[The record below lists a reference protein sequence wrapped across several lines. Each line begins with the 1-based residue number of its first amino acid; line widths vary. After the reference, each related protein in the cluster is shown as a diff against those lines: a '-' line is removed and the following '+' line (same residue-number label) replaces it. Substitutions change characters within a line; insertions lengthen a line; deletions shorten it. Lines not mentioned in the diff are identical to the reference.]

1 MPLNGNIRKFRYDLF
16 LNDKQIFD
24 SLGDN
29 LIDLTKRKLV
39 KIVEDVIEKKGYK
52 NLIIDKIE
60 IDLGKIDINNLASIP
75 RKFESELLLYFEQ
88 RVNEPDIINIK
99 KGEEAIIFFIIN
111 GYFPWWINDQSEFN
125 SIFKEFDLGEPFSE
139 NFINTLFENKE
150 RYTRLSYII
159 DQRSKEILIAKLI
172 GSKNRFF
179 EELIH
184 LSKIILQ
191 NNKIFNRGYSLL
203 EIYKIEYFLIYKLK
217 NSLNFNQSEIIIN
230 LLKYFSVQLGL
241 SRFLFVELLKKE
253 IDFTKIKLVI
263 SPLLN
268 NVLDQKIQDAI
279 DFDSNDY
286 LNYKGKNKISYQP
299 SELDI
304 FSTEQNLSSSILNK
318 ILKFLEN
325 GIFENLFNV
334 IDHYKK
340 LLGFLLNE
348 KDQKLIQHISSDSF
362 LNSEIKLERL
372 STITSEFALKSIAIS
387 QSADKKTQ
395 KLINDLINIF
405 SEKSFIR
412 KLSLH
417 DSKKFSTSF
426 FRRVLLIE
434 LLKNNAQKKKA
445 FNFINDFLYQYT
457 KSGSIER
464 NDLLFELYRIGEKR
478 KFRTPSRRIFDILFS
493 SKTSIDGF
501 LQSEKDKKESFDDKK
516 YFLEDKSS
524 IEKFSK
530 LTIDKRVNI
539 IVDLLLK
546 LPESRDNLQKLIFQ
560 SSFFNIVEIPQLEN
574 IFKLIEKHFKFNM
587 FNEIEKVIKTIPV
600 DNQKQFRFDILQ
612 ATLQIIIS
620 KGFQISSIQFLEDL
634 VVNLEKSYP
643 HIINLSLIDSK
654 SSLDD
659 KGQFDLS
666 QIPKMQKTD
675 LVTIIVDLLLKL
687 PESRDNLQKLIF
699 QSSFFNIVEIPQLE
713 NIFKLIEKRFKFN
726 MFNEI
731 EKVIKTIPVDNQKQF
746 RFDILQAT
754 LQIIISKGFQISS
767 IQFLEDLVVNL
778 EKSYPQIINLSLID
792 SKSSL
797 DDKGQFDLSQIPK
810 MQKTDLVTIIV
821 DLLLKLPESRDNL
834 QKLIFQSSFFN
845 IVEIPQLENIFKLI
859 EKRFKFNMF
868 NEIEKVIKTIPVD
881 NQKQFRFDILQAT
894 LQIIISKGFQ
904 ISSIQFLEDL
914 VVNLEKSYT
923 DLFLKKKDSVKDK
936 KKKSSTLEKII
947 EEVSKRSELSKI
959 NYSESQILKRF
970 NLLLALKQDILLN
983 LDQDTFTDPISIFES
998 YEEIIKSSK
1007 NLLEFLTKHYQDHE
1021 LILAFS
1027 EISIAEKQ
1035 TKKLEKLI
1043 GKKEGIFD
1051 FENNILQ
1058 LQKHFNIIVISY
1070 ESLKVIL
1077 RTFILKKIGAL
1088 GNLNEFSGGEFL
1100 IDFFESLKKEKYLN
1114 LQQLSKYIDSK
1125 PKSKKD
1131 LIFAKL
1137 LSVFNVRS
1145 KFIISNT
1152 KVKDELYF
1160 KDLVFYFLNNN
1171 SIPTWANVENFD
1183 FNDVVLFIKVIINK
1197 EDRSYLLTLI
1207 NNKSIQLRIS
1217 KVIISLPEME
1227 KIKFLELIHFTT
1239 SSFSLSSLVVLM
1251 EKFFQDFKL
1260 STSHESNMNY
1270 LIEIIITSGL
1280 WNQTSLI
1287 SFIEKIYLLIS
1298 KKVKFKK
1305 TEFINY
1311 LKNKGLNI
1319 SKNLI
1324 QETKKHDL
1332 TNEEIIE
1339 LIKFYI
1345 ETNDFPQNLKK
1356 HHKSIQKKIKAF
1368 LLKEDP
1374 ITISITNE
1382 YLLKPRIFGRIF
1394 SLITF
1399 NDLLDTIERNIF
1411 RKFPIFKY
1419 VGEAIRE
1426 LNQKNEFSKKE
1437 KVVLSINLLIQFK
1450 NQVTEKKLRNYFG
1463 QIFIESPD
1471 TFDSVLLLIK
1481 NKFDGLEKEK
1491 DQTQKI
1497 FFEEILSSKNDISS
1511 QLETTLNPLDILD
1524 YYLEIGSISYESKKF
1539 SKSQLFNVLEKFIKE
1554 DTLTAKRILFEWVK
1568 SDLKIKRL
1576 LDLIPTKKKFFI
1588 IENIHPKLAKYI
1600 EFFSIS
1606 VNQFFGAPIS
1616 KLFSLKNDKEL
1627 ERKIIKYWLKRN
1639 IFLDSPLEIIVL
1651 IFDELLNQEN
1661 VSSKVFF
1668 EDQLNSEEEIP
1679 LEMNNFLLSFK
1690 QSYANFKN
1698 QLSEELI
1705 LQEEQGGL
1713 EEDDN
1718 QDAIL
1723 IKNAGLIILW
1733 PFFYRLFDKCGFI
1746 IDKKFK
1752 DDESVQKSILMMQ
1765 YLVTGSTEFKEHELV
1780 LNKILCGVPKNSFVD
1795 IELEI
1800 DSVHLELCESLLSGV
1815 LKNWEKLSNSSIETL
1830 RTTFL
1835 IREGILSQNEELDF
1849 NLNVI
1854 KGPFDMLIETIPW
1867 NISIIQTTFM
1877 KNRLIVDWK

>member
-426 FRRVLLIE
+426 FRKVLLIE

-574 IFKLIEKHFKFNM
+574 IFKLIEK
-587 FNEIEKVIKTIPV
+587 
-600 DNQKQFRFDILQ
+600 
-612 ATLQIIIS
+612 
-620 KGFQISSIQFLEDL
+620 
-634 VVNLEKSYP
+634 
-643 HIINLSLIDSK
+643 
-654 SSLDD
+654 
-659 KGQFDLS
+659 
-666 QIPKMQKTD
+666 
-675 LVTIIVDLLLKL
+675 
-687 PESRDNLQKLIF
+687 
-699 QSSFFNIVEIPQLE
+699 
-713 NIFKLIEKRFKFN
+713 RFKFN

-810 MQKTDLVTIIV
+810 MQKTDLVKIIV

-1197 EDRSYLLTLI
+1197 EDRSYLLKLI

-1270 LIEIIITSGL
+1270 LIDIIITSGL

-1345 ETNDFPQNLKK
+1345 ETNDFPKNLKK

-1374 ITISITNE
+1374 IIISITNE
-1382 YLLKPRIFGRIF
+1382 YLLKPLIFGRIF

-1411 RKFPIFKY
+1411 SKFPIFKY

-1426 LNQKNEFSKKE
+1426 LNKKNEFSKKE

-1471 TFDSVLLLIK
+1471 TFDSVLLSIK
-1481 NKFDGLEKEK
+1481 NKFDGLEKDK

-1511 QLETTLNPLDILD
+1511 QLETALNPLDILD

-1554 DTLTAKRILFEWVK
+1554 DTITAKRILFEWVK

-1616 KLFSLKNDKEL
+1616 KLFSLKNNKEL

-1651 IFDELLNQEN
+1651 MFDELLNQEN

-1752 DDESVQKSILMMQ
+1752 DDESAQKSILMMQ

>member
-39 KIVEDVIEKKGYK
+39 KIVEDVIEKKDYK

-253 IDFTKIKLVI
+253 IEFTKIKLVI

-530 LTIDKRVNI
+530 LTIDKRVN
-539 IVDLLLK
+539 
-546 LPESRDNLQKLIFQ
+546 
-560 SSFFNIVEIPQLEN
+560 
-574 IFKLIEKHFKFNM
+574 
-587 FNEIEKVIKTIPV
+587 
-600 DNQKQFRFDILQ
+600 
-612 ATLQIIIS
+612 
-620 KGFQISSIQFLEDL
+620 
-634 VVNLEKSYP
+634 
-643 HIINLSLIDSK
+643 
-654 SSLDD
+654 
-659 KGQFDLS
+659 
-666 QIPKMQKTD
+666 
-675 LVTIIVDLLLKL
+675 
-687 PESRDNLQKLIF
+687 
-699 QSSFFNIVEIPQLE
+699 
-713 NIFKLIEKRFKFN
+713 
-726 MFNEI
+726 
-731 EKVIKTIPVDNQKQF
+731 
-746 RFDILQAT
+746 
-754 LQIIISKGFQISS
+754 
-767 IQFLEDLVVNL
+767 
-778 EKSYPQIINLSLID
+778 
-792 SKSSL
+792 
-797 DDKGQFDLSQIPK
+797 
-810 MQKTDLVTIIV
+810 IIV

-1197 EDRSYLLTLI
+1197 EDRSYLLKLI
-1207 NNKSIQLRIS
+1207 YNKSIQLRIS
-1217 KVIISLPEME
+1217 KVIILLPEME

-1270 LIEIIITSGL
+1270 LIDIIITSGL

-1382 YLLKPRIFGRIF
+1382 YLLKPGIFGRIF

-1752 DDESVQKSILMMQ
+1752 DEESVQKSILMMQ

>member
-268 NVLDQKIQDAI
+268 YVLDQKIQDAI

-395 KLINDLINIF
+395 KLINDLVNIF

-478 KFRTPSRRIFDILFS
+478 KFRIPSRRIFDILFS

-530 LTIDKRVNI
+530 LTIDKRVN
-539 IVDLLLK
+539 
-546 LPESRDNLQKLIFQ
+546 
-560 SSFFNIVEIPQLEN
+560 
-574 IFKLIEKHFKFNM
+574 
-587 FNEIEKVIKTIPV
+587 
-600 DNQKQFRFDILQ
+600 
-612 ATLQIIIS
+612 
-620 KGFQISSIQFLEDL
+620 
-634 VVNLEKSYP
+634 
-643 HIINLSLIDSK
+643 
-654 SSLDD
+654 
-659 KGQFDLS
+659 
-666 QIPKMQKTD
+666 
-675 LVTIIVDLLLKL
+675 IIVDLLLKL

-810 MQKTDLVTIIV
+810 MQKTDLVKIIV

-1058 LQKHFNIIVISY
+1058 LQKHFNIIIISY

-1197 EDRSYLLTLI
+1197 EDRSYLLKLI

-1217 KVIISLPEME
+1217 KVIILLPEME

-1270 LIEIIITSGL
+1270 LIDIIITSGL

-1374 ITISITNE
+1374 IIISITNE
-1382 YLLKPRIFGRIF
+1382 YLLKPLIFGRIF

-1411 RKFPIFKY
+1411 SKFPIFKY

-1426 LNQKNEFSKKE
+1426 LNEKNEFSKKE

-1471 TFDSVLLLIK
+1471 TFDSVLLSIK
-1481 NKFDGLEKEK
+1481 NKFDGLEKDK

-1511 QLETTLNPLDILD
+1511 QLETALNPLDILD

-1554 DTLTAKRILFEWVK
+1554 DTITAKRILFEWVK

-1600 EFFSIS
+1600 EFFSVS

-1616 KLFSLKNDKEL
+1616 KLFSLKNNKEL

>member
-88 RVNEPDIINIK
+88 TVNEPDIINIK

-304 FSTEQNLSSSILNK
+304 FSTEQNLSNSILNK

-574 IFKLIEKHFKFNM
+574 IFKLIEK
-587 FNEIEKVIKTIPV
+587 
-600 DNQKQFRFDILQ
+600 
-612 ATLQIIIS
+612 
-620 KGFQISSIQFLEDL
+620 
-634 VVNLEKSYP
+634 
-643 HIINLSLIDSK
+643 
-654 SSLDD
+654 
-659 KGQFDLS
+659 
-666 QIPKMQKTD
+666 
-675 LVTIIVDLLLKL
+675 
-687 PESRDNLQKLIF
+687 
-699 QSSFFNIVEIPQLE
+699 
-713 NIFKLIEKRFKFN
+713 RFKFN

-810 MQKTDLVTIIV
+810 MQKTDLVKIIV

-1217 KVIISLPEME
+1217 KVVISLPEME
-1227 KIKFLELIHFTT
+1227 KIKFLELIHFTI

-1251 EKFFQDFKL
+1251 EDYFQGFKL
-1260 STSHESNMNY
+1260 STSHESNMNF

-1752 DDESVQKSILMMQ
+1752 DEESVQKSILMMQ

>member
-88 RVNEPDIINIK
+88 TVNEPDIINIK

-179 EELIH
+179 EELIQ

-268 NVLDQKIQDAI
+268 KVLDQKIQDAI

-417 DSKKFSTSF
+417 DSKKFSTFF

-574 IFKLIEKHFKFNM
+574 IFKLIEK
-587 FNEIEKVIKTIPV
+587 
-600 DNQKQFRFDILQ
+600 
-612 ATLQIIIS
+612 
-620 KGFQISSIQFLEDL
+620 
-634 VVNLEKSYP
+634 
-643 HIINLSLIDSK
+643 
-654 SSLDD
+654 
-659 KGQFDLS
+659 
-666 QIPKMQKTD
+666 
-675 LVTIIVDLLLKL
+675 
-687 PESRDNLQKLIF
+687 
-699 QSSFFNIVEIPQLE
+699 
-713 NIFKLIEKRFKFN
+713 RFKFN

-810 MQKTDLVTIIV
+810 MQKTDLVKIIV

-1043 GKKEGIFD
+1043 GKKEGILD

-1100 IDFFESLKKEKYLN
+1100 IDFFESLKEEKYLN

-1197 EDRSYLLTLI
+1197 EDRSYLLKLI
-1207 NNKSIQLRIS
+1207 YNKSIQLRIS
-1217 KVIISLPEME
+1217 KVIILLPEME
-1227 KIKFLELIHFTT
+1227 KIKFLKLIHFTT

-1270 LIEIIITSGL
+1270 LIDIIITSGL

-1374 ITISITNE
+1374 IIISITNE
-1382 YLLKPRIFGRIF
+1382 YLLKPLIFGRIF

-1411 RKFPIFKY
+1411 SKFPIFKY

-1426 LNQKNEFSKKE
+1426 LNKKNEFSKKE

-1471 TFDSVLLLIK
+1471 TFDSVLLSIK
-1481 NKFDGLEKEK
+1481 NKFDGLEKDK
-1491 DQTQKI
+1491 DQTKKI
-1497 FFEEILSSKNDISS
+1497 FFEEILSSKSDISS
-1511 QLETTLNPLDILD
+1511 QLETALNPLDILD

>member
-29 LIDLTKRKLV
+29 LIDLTKTKLV

-88 RVNEPDIINIK
+88 RVNEPDTINIK

-150 RYTRLSYII
+150 RYTRLSYLI
-159 DQRSKEILIAKLI
+159 DERSKEILIAKLI

-217 NSLNFNQSEIIIN
+217 NSLNFNKSEIIIN

-304 FSTEQNLSSSILNK
+304 FSAEQNLSSSILNK

-372 STITSEFALKSIAIS
+372 STITSEFVLKSIVIS

-405 SEKSFIR
+405 SEKSFIS

-417 DSKKFSTSF
+417 DPKKFSTSF

-445 FNFINDFLYQYT
+445 FNFINDFLYQFT

-478 KFRTPSRRIFDILFS
+478 KFRTPSRHIFDILFS
-493 SKTSIDGF
+493 SQTRIDGF

-574 IFKLIEKHFKFNM
+574 ILKLIGKHFKFN
-587 FNEIEKVIKTIPV
+587 I
-600 DNQKQFRFDILQ
+600 
-612 ATLQIIIS
+612 
-620 KGFQISSIQFLEDL
+620 
-634 VVNLEKSYP
+634 
-643 HIINLSLIDSK
+643 
-654 SSLDD
+654 
-659 KGQFDLS
+659 
-666 QIPKMQKTD
+666 
-675 LVTIIVDLLLKL
+675 
-687 PESRDNLQKLIF
+687 
-699 QSSFFNIVEIPQLE
+699 
-713 NIFKLIEKRFKFN
+713 
-726 MFNEI
+726 FNEI

-845 IVEIPQLENIFKLI
+845 IVEIPQLENILKLI
-859 EKRFKFNMF
+859 GKHFKFNIF

-947 EEVSKRSELSKI
+947 EEVNKRSELSKI

-998 YEEIIKSSK
+998 YDEIIKSSK

-1021 LILAFS
+1021 LMLAFS

-1058 LQKHFNIIVISY
+1058 LQNHFNIIVISY

-1100 IDFFESLKKEKYLN
+1100 IDFFESLKEEKYLN

-1217 KVIISLPEME
+1217 KVIILLPEME

-1298 KKVKFKK
+1298 KKVNFKK

-1324 QETKKHDL
+1324 QETKKNDL

-1368 LLKEDP
+1368 LLKEDL

-1382 YLLKPRIFGRIF
+1382 YLLKPLIFGRIF

-1511 QLETTLNPLDILD
+1511 QLETALNPLDILD

-1588 IENIHPKLAKYI
+1588 IENIHPKLAEYI
-1600 EFFSIS
+1600 EFFSVS

-1661 VSSKVFF
+1661 ISSKVFF